1 MPDMKEEFNIEEMID
16 GLKGSF
22 DFQEPQEGHQS
33 RFQAKLEDQTQVVYT
48 IRKRVNWWKW
58 KPLAIAASIALI
70 GVLGIG
76 LVNLQTSSSVENR
89 VAEIAPELPE
99 TRLHFANLV
108 ENQLN
113 SFEQYRNEDT
123 EKLVQD
129 AIQQMTHLES
139 DYLKLEQELI
149 SGGNKEMIMQAMIQN
164 FQSRM
169 DILNLYMTKIKMIDQ
184 FKTNNDE
191 NITI

>member
-22 DFQEPQEGHQS
+22 DFLEPQEGHQS

-48 IRKRVNWWKW
+48 MRKRVNWWR
-58 KPLAIAASIALI
+58 PLAIAASIALI
-70 GVLGIG
+70 GVLGIS
-76 LVNLQTSSSVENR
+76 LVNLQTGSSVENQ
-89 VAEIAPELPE
+89 VAKIAPELPE

-129 AIQQMTHLES
+129 AMQQMSRLET

-149 SGGNKEMIMQAMIQN
+149 SGGNKEVIMQAMIQN

-169 DILNLYMTKIKMIDQ
+169 DILNAYMTKIKMIDQ